1 MDSLNFLI
9 VKLFIT
15 KVTNVNIS
23 SIRDDLVKIIKNEK
37 F

>member
-15 KVTNVNIS
+15 KVTNVKIS